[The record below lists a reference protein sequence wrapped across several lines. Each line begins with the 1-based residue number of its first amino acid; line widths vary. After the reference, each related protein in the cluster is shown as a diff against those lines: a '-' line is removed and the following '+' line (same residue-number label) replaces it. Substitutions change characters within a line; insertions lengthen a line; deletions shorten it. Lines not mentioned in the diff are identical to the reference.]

1 MKKKLSLLKLKV
13 YNIIQLK
20 KLMLEPKK
28 TGIIYLELIIISLL
42 FSKLISYFIFIDYYT
57 FDSYLQ
63 KYEELFTNT
72 GIALIGFS
80 GIIFTLQI
88 FSQEEK
94 NNYTNSV
101 MEKLIDIKF
110 QHIIQYVYISIITL
124 IFIFLPTTSF
134 FYNHLVLLIPFYYIT
149 IVILFIMFGIDLF
162 VSTGNSNKFKIIKII
177 EKRTDLVLEV
187 VENQYKS
194 FDKYCKKE
202 NFVNPPL
209 YEYITKSNSI
219 FISYIQCVNVILRSS
234 IDDPILF
241 QNGMQAY
248 INITNKRLEKR
259 KNYFKYLHIP
269 FLTDTLPKK
278 DNDTFIEKF
287 ILEYLDEYAQIA
299 LKNKNRDILSIVQQ
313 TYHQILIFGK
323 DNKYTNNN
331 ELELTIK
338 IIFIYYIKIIRYIV
352 EFNND
357 NMLFETIEIFKE
369 LFINNF
375 NDFGGLIDESFTDEM
390 KDISRIALSKKSLMN
405 YRNIQGLIVIPVYAL
420 LNGNDK
426 NKRFRL
432 DYIFSCLK
440 SNLIDFTKEK
450 NLIKRKDESRIYL
463 NYMFNTMEQYSYF
476 NFLINYFN
484 KQLNEKSEFRNNE
497 FFDDD
502 LLKPFVDFINDDVV
516 IWCLTI
522 LDNDNRYV
530 TGFVDIK
537 EIILIISQML
547 IKVIYDKNFN
557 HIKDKNIKLLLKCF
571 SAITKTSK
579 KYKNIG
585 LSCHNVNEFFTQLF
599 YSCKQQIISNDEIKQ
614 LVINGYYNGLKDC
627 LLENTDK
634 KISFDYFYSYIN
646 FVLDNFEDESII
658 INLIDWY
665 KNINNNSLYEL
676 FKMLEELSKIHFFGN
691 DKLSFENYT
700 KIKSIVMDRFESK
713 IKSISNKEINNFIE
727 NNKLDIIVSKKKNEK
742 IELIMKQIRE
752 E

>member
-1 MKKKLSLLKLKV
+1 MKKKLRLLKLKV
-13 YNIIQLK
+13 YNIVQLK

-42 FSKLISYFIFIDYYT
+42 ISRLISYFIFIDCYI

-63 KYEELFTNT
+63 IYKELFTNT

-88 FSQEEK
+88 FSQEAK

-134 FYNHLVLLIPFYYIT
+134 FNNHLVLLIPFYYIT

-162 VSTGNSNKFKIIKII
+162 VSTGNSNKFKLIKII

-248 INITNKRLEKR
+248 MNITKKRLEKR
-259 KNYFKYLHIP
+259 KNSFKYLHIP
-269 FLTDTLPKK
+269 FFTDTLPKK

-463 NYMFNTMEQYSYF
+463 NYMFNIMEQYSYF

-484 KQLNEKSEFRNNE
+484 KQLNDKSEFRNNE

-502 LLKPFVDFINDDVV
+502 LLEPFVDFINDDVA
-516 IWCLTI
+516 IGCLTI

-557 HIKDKNIKLLLKCF
+557 HIKEKNIKLLLKCF
-571 SAITKTSK
+571 SAITKTGK
-579 KYKNIG
+579 KYKSIG
-585 LSCHNVNEFFTQLF
+585 LRCHNVNEFFTQLF
-599 YSCKQQIISNDEIKQ
+599 YSCKQQNISNDEIKQ
-614 LVINGYYNGLKDC
+614 LVINGYYNGLKSC

-646 FVLDNFEDESII
+646 FVLDNFGDESII

-665 KNINNNSLYEL
+665 KNINNNSLHEL

-700 KIKSIVMDRFESK
+700 KIKSIVMNKFELE
-713 IKSISNKEINNFIE
+713 IKSISNKEINNFIK

-742 IELIMKQIRE
+742 IELIMTQIRE

>member
-1 MKKKLSLLKLKV
+1 MKKKLNFFKLKV
-13 YNIIQLK
+13 YNIVQLK

-28 TGIIYLELIIISLL
+28 TGIIYLELITISLL
-42 FSKLISYFIFIDYYT
+42 ISKFISYFIFIDCYI

-63 KYEELFTNT
+63 IYKELFTNT

-88 FSQEEK
+88 FSQEAK

-134 FYNHLVLLIPFYYIT
+134 FNNNLVLLIPFYYIT

-202 NFVNPPL
+202 NFTNPPL
-209 YEYITKSNSI
+209 YEYIAKSNSI

-248 INITNKRLEKR
+248 MNIAKKRLEKR
-259 KNYFKYLHIP
+259 KNSFKYLYIP

-287 ILEYLDEYAQIA
+287 ILEYLDEYAKIA

-313 TYHQILIFGK
+313 TYYRMLIFGK
-323 DNKYTNNN
+323 DNKYINKNK
-331 ELELTIK
+331 LELTIR
-338 IIFIYYIKIIRYIV
+338 IIFIYYIKTIRYIV

-369 LFINNF
+369 IFINNF
-375 NDFGGLIDESFTDEM
+375 NDFGGLIDELFIDEM
-390 KDISRIALSKKSLMN
+390 KDISRIALSKESLMN
-405 YRNIQGLIVIPVYAL
+405 YRNIQGLIIIPVYAL
-420 LNGNDK
+420 LNGNDPY
-426 NKRFRL
+426 KRFGL
-432 DYIFSCLK
+432 DCIFNCLK

-450 NLIKRKDESRIYL
+450 NLIKRKDESRMYL
-463 NYMFNTMEQYSYF
+463 NYMFNITEQYSYF

-484 KQLNEKSEFRNNE
+484 KQLNEQGEFKNNE
-497 FFDDD
+497 FFDDN
-502 LLKPFVDFINDDVV
+502 LLEPFVNFINDDVV
-516 IWCLTI
+516 IGCLTI

-557 HIKDKNIKLLLKCF
+557 HIKEKNIKLLLKCF
-571 SAITKTSK
+571 SAITKASK

-585 LSCHNVNEFFTQLF
+585 LRCHNVDEFFIQLIC
-599 YSCKQQIISNDEIKQ
+599 SCKQQVISNDEIKQ
-614 LVINGYYNGLKDC
+614 LVINGYYDGLKGC
-627 LLENTDK
+627 LLENNDK

-665 KNINNNSLYEL
+665 KNINNNGLYGL
-676 FKMLEELSKIHFFGN
+676 FNILKELSTIHFFGN
-691 DKLSFENYT
+691 NELSFENYT
-700 KIKSIVMDRFESK
+700 KIKSIVMDKFELE

-727 NNKLDIIVSKKKNEK
+727 NNKLDIILSKKKNEK
-742 IELIMKQIRE
+742 IDLIMTQIRE